1 MELSEGLL
9 VAAAVLIVVVAVS
22 ILSSRI
28 GIAAPLILVVL
39 GMGVGYIPG
48 IPLIEIDP
56 EIILV
61 AVLPPLLYSAAVNVP
76 VLDLRRNLGPIAGL
90 SVALVIISAGVV
102 GALLHLAVP
111 AIPLAAA
118 VALGAVVAPTDAV
131 AATAIGKRLGMPPRL
146 VTILEGESLV
156 NDATSL
162 VLLRTAI
169 AATAGTFAFWETLG
183 IFVYA
188 VAVASLIGLAI
199 GFVTVGVRARLSNP
213 VYDTVI
219 SFTVPFIAFV
229 PAEAAGGSG
238 VIAVVVAGLFSGH
251 QAAKRFSAHARI
263 NERLNW
269 RTVQFLL
276 EHGVFLLM
284 GLELHALLTDVSAST
299 FTLAHTGLI
308 GLGIVAALLL
318 LRMAFMAPLLWSL
331 KRTLNKHRVRASGT
345 QRAASRA
352 RELTRSE
359 ISTETQEIRAQRAD
373 RIARRSAADLEH
385 AHSQGLNWR
394 GGFTL
399 GWSGMRG
406 VVTLAAA
413 QSIPNEVPYRS
424 QLVLIAFIVAV
435 VTLLLH
441 GLSLPAVIR
450 WLRPRGPSHSDRAEE
465 LVGLYTDL
473 SGAGTAAL
481 EAALEREQAL
491 AHENPAHAVPSDR
504 VIRRAQASVHEAV
517 APLGY
522 AVPRAPTAAPSAGE
536 QEALSYLRL
545 ARVALEAQR
554 SALLE
559 ERAIGQYDSAA
570 LRLAEEA
577 LDAHELRLTPPTAPH

>member
-1 MELSEGLL
+1 MEITEGLL
-9 VAAAVLIVVVAVS
+9 IAAAVLIVVVAVS
-22 ILSSRI
+22 LLSSRI
-28 GIAAPLILVVL
+28 GIAAPLLLVVL
-39 GMGVGYIPG
+39 GMGVGYLPG

-61 AVLPPLLYSAAVNVP
+61 AVLPPLLYSSAVNVP

-90 SVALVIISAGVV
+90 SVALVIISAVAV
-102 GALLHLAVP
+102 GLLLHLVVP

-118 VALGAVVAPTDAV
+118 IALGAVVAPTDAV

-146 VTILEGESLV
+146 VAILEGESLV

-188 VAVASLIGLAI
+188 VVVATLIGLAI
-199 GFVTVGVRARLSNP
+199 GFVTMGVRSKLANP

-238 VIAVVVAGLFSGH
+238 VIAVVVAGLYSGH
-251 QAAKRFSAHARI
+251 HAAQKLNARARV

-284 GLELHALLTDVSAST
+284 GLELQALLTDVGASS

-308 GLGIVAALLL
+308 GLGIVMVLLL

-331 KRTLNKHRVRASGT
+331 QRTLNKHRVRAAGT
-345 QRAASRA
+345 KRAASRA
-352 RELTRSE
+352 RELADAESITD
-359 ISTETQEIRAQRAD
+359 TQEIRVLRAD
-373 RIARRSAADLEH
+373 RRARRSAADLEH
-385 AHSQGLNWR
+385 ARSQGLNWR

-413 QSIPNEVPYRS
+413 QSIPTEVPYRS
-424 QLVLIAFIVAV
+424 HLVLIAFIVAV

-441 GLSLPAVIR
+441 GLTLPAVVR
-450 WLRPRGPSHSDRAEE
+450 RLRPSGPTHSDRAEE

-473 SGAGTAAL
+473 TRAGATAVESAL
-481 EAALEREQAL
+481 ENERALALEDPRHPE
-491 AHENPAHAVPSDR
+491 PSDR
-504 VIRRAQASVHEAV
+504 TIQRAKVSVHDAV

-522 AVPRAPTAAPSAGE
+522 SIPRTSDAARSASE
-536 QEALSYLRL
+536 QEALAYLRL
-545 ARVALEAQR
+545 ARAALEAQR
-554 SALLE
+554 SVLLE

-577 LDAHELRLTPPTAPH
+577 LDAHELRLAPPVAGH